1 MLLLNGRDCTLD
13 PDVPN
18 SRYIA
23 LEQWSVTLDRA
34 SMVDRDDRAALYKRL
49 IVLIRSLYTYV
60 SMLPAYRTYRRCRQ
74 NKLGAVRMVC
84 RFTADPLN
92 PLDLG
97 HCMCPP
103 TYLPLPACLLAHP
116 LGAVPGKN
124 TSEFAFGDVQTPE
137 GILTV
142 RVQYRTRVHFDI
154 NEHERV
160 Y

>member
-1 MLLLNGRDCTLD
+1 
-13 PDVPN
+13 
-18 SRYIA
+18 
-23 LEQWSVTLDRA
+23 
-34 SMVDRDDRAALYKRL
+34 MVDQDDRAALYKRL
-49 IVLIRSLYTYV
+49 IVVIRSLYTYV
-60 SMLPAYRTYRRCRQ
+60 SMMPAYRTYRRCRQ
-74 NKLGAVRMVC
+74 NKLAAVRMVC
-84 RFTADPLN
+84 RFTPDPLN

-103 TYLPLPACLLAHP
+103 LRPRPPCSPISTRPCT
-116 LGAVPGKN
+116 VPGKN

-142 RVQYRTRVHFDI
+142 RVQYRSHVHLDI